1 MKRLLALFACL
12 LFAAACNT
20 EDEISFKT
28 QIGYKGTLE
37 MYLLADP
44 TQSYS
49 YDDVSFELQSS
60 TDESTLTLWIYDM
73 QFPGM
78 PMAIDMTP
86 PGIGYSSSGDTATLT
101 ADEVIPYYGERPMEE
116 RKITMLRGTATA
128 ERLSLTFECMGYSLR
143 YTGTK

>member
-12 LFAAACNT
+12 LFVAACNT

-78 PMAIDMTP
+78 PMAIDMTL

-128 ERLSLTFECMGYSLR
+128 ERLSLTFECMGYSLC
-143 YTGTK
+143 YTGRK

>member
-20 EDEISFKT
+20 EDEISFKA

-78 PMAIDMTP
+78 PMAIDMTL

>member
-78 PMAIDMTP
+78 PMAIDMTL

-101 ADEVIPYYGERPMEE
+101 ADEVIPYYGERPMAE

>member
-1 MKRLLALFACL
+1 MKRLLALFSCL

-78 PMAIDMTP
+78 PMAIDMTL

-143 YTGTK
+143 YTGRK

>member
-78 PMAIDMTP
+78 PMAIDMTL

-116 RKITMLRGTATA
+116 RKITMLCGTATA

>member
-1 MKRLLALFACL
+1 MKRLRALFACL

-28 QIGYKGTLE
+28 QIGYKRPLE

-60 TDESTLTLWIYDM
+60 TDESTLTLWIYAM
-73 QFPGM
+73 RFPGM
-78 PMAIDMTP
+78 PMAIDMTL

-101 ADEVIPYYGERPMEE
+101 AAEVIPYYGERPMEE

-128 ERLSLTFECMGYSLR
+128 ERLSLPFECMGYSLCYPGR
-143 YTGTK
+143 Q

>member
-20 EDEISFKT
+20 EDKISFKT

-78 PMAIDMTP
+78 PMAIDMTL

-116 RKITMLRGTATA
+116 RKITALRGTATA

-143 YTGTK
+143 YTGRK

>member
-78 PMAIDMTP
+78 PMAIDMTL
-86 PGIGYSSSGDTATLT
+86 PGIGYSSSGDTANLT

-116 RKITMLRGTATA
+116 RKITALRGTATA

-143 YTGTK
+143 YTGRK

>member
-60 TDESTLTLWIYDM
+60 TNESTLTLWIYDM

-78 PMAIDMTP
+78 PMAIDMTL

-143 YTGTK
+143 YTGRK

>member
-60 TDESTLTLWIYDM
+60 TDESTLTLWIYLWL
-73 QFPGM
+73 
-78 PMAIDMTP
+78 A
-86 PGIGYSSSGDTATLT
+86 S
-101 ADEVIPYYGERPMEE
+101 
-116 RKITMLRGTATA
+116 
-128 ERLSLTFECMGYSLR
+128 
-143 YTGTK
+143 

>member
-78 PMAIDMTP
+78 PMAIDMTL

-116 RKITMLRGTATA
+116 RKITAPRGTATA